1 MNTVPCKIGD
11 KINFLDFGAAKY
23 GAYVQKSMDHTYK
36 TQLLDAELWKKFVDL
51 FRRDDDTTLNKG
63 GWRIEFWGKMM
74 RGGAM
79 CCMYTQD
86 DELYRALEDTVR
98 DLLTTQDEHGRFTT
112 YALDKE
118 LQSWDMWGRK
128 YVITGCLHFLQICR
142 DEAFGKTVLEAVMR
156 HADYITDR
164 VGDGE
169 GKLSI
174 SDTSRDGVDMAA
186 KRIWGGLNSASILD
200 AFVELYVLTGKENY
214 KEFADHI
221 INFGGTIDNNLIDL
235 AVADELAPYQYPVT
249 KAYEMMSFFEGVL
262 AYYKLTGEEKYL
274 TCVENFAKKVMKT
287 DITVIGCSGC
297 THELFDHSYK
307 MQTEYSEIIMQE
319 TCVTVTWERLM
330 ARLLALTGDPV
341 YADQIE
347 IAYLNAMLGSINT
360 KNEKGFHIYTDEVLD
375 PLPFDSYSP
384 LYNNRRGKSVGGFK
398 RFADTFYSCC
408 VCIAP
413 AGLAVYPLTAVMSGE
428 DGPVV
433 NNYVAGS
440 VNMKTPKGN
449 RLTLESKT
457 GYPYSQDYNLTLCLD
472 ESEVFEIAFRV
483 PAWCDGAK
491 VVVNGTQF
499 TAERGY
505 VRVKRRWFDGDSLDV
520 LLPMPVKMHKLNG
533 KIAFTR
539 GPITLARDSAKE
551 GADAMSAPV
560 KPAYPLNFK
569 LADPVGDELVRGYLA
584 LENGETLLLTDYQSC
599 GKEWNSGLANITCW
613 MNEG

>member
-1 MNTVPCKIGD
+1 MNTVSNKIGD
-11 KINFLDFGAAKY
+11 KLNFLDFGAAKY
-23 GAYVQKSMDHTYK
+23 GAFIQKSMDFTYK
-36 TQLLDAELWKKFVDL
+36 TQLLDADLWKGFVEL
-51 FRRDDDTTLNKG
+51 FRTDLDTTLNKG
-63 GWRIEFWGKMM
+63 GWRIEYWGKMM

-86 DELYRALEDTVR
+86 DELYKALEDTVR

-112 YALDKE
+112 YAINKE

-128 YVITGCLHFLQICR
+128 YIITGCLHFLQICR
-142 DEAFGKTVLEAVMR
+142 DEKLYKEVLSAIIR
-156 HADYITDR
+156 HADYITDH

-174 SDTSRDGVDMAA
+174 SDTSRDGPDMEA

-200 AFVELYVLTGKENY
+200 AFVELYTLTGKKNY

-221 INFGGTIDNNLIDL
+221 INFGGCIDKNLIDL
-235 AVADELAPYQYPVT
+235 ALEDEIAPYQYPVV

-274 TCVENFAKKVMKT
+274 VAVENFAKKIIQT

-297 THELFDHSYK
+297 THELFDNSYK

-330 ARLLALTGDPV
+330 ARLLALTGNPV

-347 IAYLNAMLGSINT
+347 VSYLNAMLGSINT
-360 KNEKGFHIYTDEVLD
+360 KNEKGFHMYSDEVLD

-384 LYNNRRGKSVGGFK
+384 LYNSRRGKSVGGFK
-398 RFADTFYSCC
+398 RYFDTFYSCC

-413 AGLAVYPLTAVMSGE
+413 AGLAVYPLTAVMSG
-428 DGPVV
+428 DCGPVV
-433 NNYVAGS
+433 NNYVEGR
-440 VNMKTPKGN
+440 VNMKTPMGKN
-449 RLTLESKT
+449 LVLESKT
-457 GYPYSQDYNLTLCLD
+457 GYPRTQEYALTLDLED
-472 ESEVFEIAFRV
+472 SEAFEIAFRV
-483 PAWCDGAK
+483 PAWCDGMK
-491 VVVNGTQF
+491 VIVDGTQF
-499 TAERGY
+499 TAQGGY
-505 VRVKRRWFDGDSLDV
+505 VKVKRFWQNGDTVDV
-520 LLPMPVKMHKLNG
+520 LLPMPVKMHRLNG
-533 KIAFTR
+533 RIAFTR
-539 GPITLARDSAKE
+539 GPITLTRDSAKE
-551 GADAMSAPV
+551 GKDAMSAPV

-569 LADPVGDELVRGYLA
+569 LADPVGDELVRGYLE
-584 LENGETLLLTDYQSC
+584 LEDGGSLLLSDYQSC
-599 GKEWNSGLANITCW
+599 GKEWNGALANITCW

>member
-1 MNTVPCKIGD
+1 MNTVSNKIGD
-11 KINFLDFGAAKY
+11 KLNFLDFGAAKY
-23 GAYVQKSMDHTYK
+23 GAFIQKSMDFTYK
-36 TQLLDAELWKKFVDL
+36 TQLLDADLWKGFVEL
-51 FRRDDDTTLNKG
+51 FRTDLDTTLNKG
-63 GWRIEFWGKMM
+63 GWRIEYWGKMM

-86 DELYRALEDTVR
+86 DELYKALEDTVR

-112 YALDKE
+112 YAIDKE

-128 YVITGCLHFLQICR
+128 YIITGCLHFLQICR
-142 DEAFGKTVLEAVMR
+142 DEKLYKEVLDAIIR
-156 HADYITDR
+156 HADYITDH

-174 SDTSRDGVDMAA
+174 SDTSRDGPDMGA

-200 AFVELYVLTGKENY
+200 AFVELYTLTGKENY

-221 INFGGTIDNNLIDL
+221 INFGGCIDKNLIDL
-235 AVADELAPYQYPVT
+235 ALEDEIAPYQYPVV

-274 TCVENFAKKVMKT
+274 IAVENFAKKVIKT

-297 THELFDHSYK
+297 THELFDNSYK

-330 ARLLALTGDPV
+330 ARLLALTGNPV

-347 IAYLNAMLGSINT
+347 VAYLNAMLGSINT
-360 KNEKGFHIYTDEVLD
+360 KNEKGFHMHTNEVLD

-398 RFADTFYSCC
+398 RYFDTFYSCC

-413 AGLAVYPLTAVMSGE
+413 AGLAVYPLTAVMSG
-428 DGPVV
+428 DCGPVV
-433 NNYVAGS
+433 NNYVEGR
-440 VNMKTPKGN
+440 VNMKTPMGKN
-449 RLTLESKT
+449 LVLESKT
-457 GYPYSQDYNLTLCLD
+457 GYPRTQEYALTLDLED
-472 ESEVFEIAFRV
+472 SEAFEIAFRV
-483 PAWCDGAK
+483 PAWCDGMK
-491 VVVNGTQF
+491 VIVDGTQF
-499 TAERGY
+499 TAEHGY
-505 VRVKRRWFDGDSLDV
+505 VKVKRRWQNGDTVDV
-520 LLPMPVKMHKLNG
+520 LLPMPVKMHRLNG
-533 KIAFTR
+533 RIAFTR
-539 GPITLARDSAKE
+539 GPITLTRDSAKE
-551 GADAMSAPV
+551 GKDAMSTPV

-569 LADPVGDELVRGYLA
+569 LADPVGDELVRGYLT
-584 LENGETLLLTDYQSC
+584 LEDGGSLLLSDYQSC
-599 GKEWNSGLANITCW
+599 GKEWNGALANITCW

>member
-1 MNTVPCKIGD
+1 MNTVSNKIGD
-11 KINFLDFGAAKY
+11 KLNFLDFGAAKY
-23 GAYVQKSMDHTYK
+23 GAFIQKSMDFTYK
-36 TQLLDAELWKKFVDL
+36 TQLLDADLWKGFVEL
-51 FRRDDDTTLNKG
+51 FRTDLDTTLNKG
-63 GWRIEFWGKMM
+63 GWRIEYWGKMM

-86 DELYRALEDTVR
+86 DELYKALEDTVR
-98 DLLTTQDEHGRFTT
+98 DLLTTQDELGRFTT
-112 YALDKE
+112 YAIDKE

-128 YVITGCLHFLQICR
+128 YIITGCLHFLQICR
-142 DEAFGKTVLEAVMR
+142 DEKLYKEVLDAIVR

-174 SDTSRDGVDMAA
+174 SDTSRDGPDMGA

-200 AFVELYVLTGKENY
+200 AFVELYTITGKGNY

-221 INFGGTIDNNLIDL
+221 INFGGCIDKNLIDL
-235 AVADELAPYQYPVT
+235 ALEDEIAPYQYPVV

-274 TCVENFAKKVMKT
+274 TAVENFAKKIIQT

-297 THELFDHSYK
+297 THELFDNSYK

-330 ARLLALTGDPV
+330 ARLLALTGNPV

-347 IAYLNAMLGSINT
+347 VAYLNAMLGSINT
-360 KNEKGFHIYTDEVLD
+360 KNEKGFHMHTDEVLD

-398 RFADTFYSCC
+398 RYFDTFYSCC

-413 AGLAVYPLTAVMSGE
+413 AGLAVYPLTAVMSG
-428 DGPVV
+428 DCGPVV
-433 NNYVAGS
+433 NNYVEGR
-440 VNMKTPKGN
+440 VNMKTPMGKN
-449 RLTLESKT
+449 LVLESKT
-457 GYPYSQDYNLTLCLD
+457 GYPRTQEYALTLDLED
-472 ESEVFEIAFRV
+472 SEAFEIAFRV
-483 PAWCDGAK
+483 PAWCDGMK
-491 VVVNGTQF
+491 VIVDGTQF
-499 TAERGY
+499 TAEHGY
-505 VRVKRRWFDGDSLDV
+505 VKVKRRWQNGDTVDV
-520 LLPMPVKMHKLNG
+520 LLPMPVKMHRLNG
-533 KIAFTR
+533 RIAFTR
-539 GPITLARDSAKE
+539 GPITLTRDSAKE
-551 GADAMSAPV
+551 GKDAMSTPV

-569 LADPVGDELVRGYLA
+569 LADPVGDELVRGYLT
-584 LENGETLLLTDYQSC
+584 LEDGGSLLLSDYQSC
-599 GKEWNSGLANITCW
+599 GKEWNGALANITCW